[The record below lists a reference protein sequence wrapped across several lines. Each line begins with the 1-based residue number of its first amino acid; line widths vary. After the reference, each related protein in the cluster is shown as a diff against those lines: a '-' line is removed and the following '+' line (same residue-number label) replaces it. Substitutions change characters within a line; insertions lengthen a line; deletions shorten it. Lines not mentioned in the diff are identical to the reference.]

1 MSDNQKKDELFDLN
15 SYRSSSTASKK
26 KSKKRKVK
34 KTTKEKVLRIVLAS
48 FMLGVMLVCV
58 VLGGFLVYVFNFIDG
73 DFGVNLD
80 ELKLN
85 CTTTVY
91 VQGEGEDE
99 WVEYQRLHGNVNRIW
114 VAYEDIPEN
123 LKNAFVA
130 VEDKRFLK
138 HGGIDW
144 KRTFSAFANYF
155 LHFYSSNQ
163 GGSTITQQL
172 VKNLTGDKA
181 QTPQRKVR
189 EIMRAR
195 FLETNYSK
203 ETILECYLNVVSMAN
218 NISGVEVAANYYFNK
233 SINELTLSECASLA
247 GITKNPEKYRPDK
260 NPKDNTERRN
270 LVLKLM
276 YEQKLITSEEYQSA
290 IDEELNIV
298 ADSANIKQV
307 DINNY
312 FVDALIT
319 EVIDDL
325 KTLYNVSDEDAS
337 VMFYNGGYQIYST
350 MDPDIQET
358 INKVYYDSNKYGL
371 KSGGE
376 TMQGAIT
383 VMDYSGHIK
392 GMAGGIGEKTENR
405 GFNRATMAIRQPGST
420 MKPIA
425 AYAPAIENNLI
436 TYSTVVNDTR
446 YKYGSWSPNNWYGG
460 YWGYITAHYALE
472 RSVNTIPVYLVNEM
486 KPEKSFK
493 FLTDNLGINTLKSS
507 DINLSALG
515 MGGTD
520 NGITTTQSAAAFAVF
535 GNLGKY
541 YTPTTYH
548 YITDMHGTEILRY
561 SDIGIQ
567 AIGEDTACVMNHM
580 LQNVVYG
587 ANGTGASAK
596 GYVSNM
602 KIYAKTGTSNST
614 NDLWFVG
621 GSPYYITSCWAGYD
635 NNRTIK
641 NSSIAKSM
649 WGAVMKPIHSGLKA
663 KQFEES
669 RFVSERYYCAETG
682 LLATENCTAK
692 AKGYYKNSYLPTC
705 SLHEGKIL
713 KPISGTSET
722 PSGASGVVKGKVN
735 GTISVSTES
744 DEEETQEESTTQSTT
759 EETSSQETTDEAA

>member
-1 MSDNQKKDELFDLN
+1 MSDNHKKDELFDLN
-15 SYRSSSTASKK
+15 SYRSNSSDSKNKNKKKKRNVKRSKK
-26 KSKKRKVK
+26 
-34 KTTKEKVLRIVLAS
+34 ENVLRIVLAS
-48 FMLGVMLVCV
+48 FLLCV
-58 VLGGFLVYVFNFIDG
+58 TLACFVLGGFLVYVFNFIDG

-91 VQGEGEDE
+91 VQGDAEGE
-99 WVEYQRLHGNVNRIW
+99 WVEYQRLYGNVNRIW
-114 VAYEDIPEN
+114 VAYEDIPDT

-138 HGGIDW
+138 HGGVDW

-155 LHFYSSNQ
+155 LNFYSSKQ

-172 VKNLTGDKA
+172 VKNLTGDNDRS
-181 QTPQRKVR
+181 PERKVR

-203 ETILECYLNVVSMAN
+203 ETILECYLNVVSMSN
-218 NISGVEVAANYYFNK
+218 NISGVEVAANFYFNK
-233 SINELTLSECASLA
+233 SLDELTLAECASLA

-260 NPKDNTERRN
+260 NPNDNKERRN
-270 LVLKLM
+270 TVLKLM
-276 YEQKLITSEEYQSA
+276 YEQKMITSEEYQNA
-290 IDEELNIV
+290 LEEELNVV

-307 DINNY
+307 KINSY
-312 FVDALIT
+312 FVDALID
-319 EVIDDL
+319 EVIADL
-325 KTLYNVSDEDAS
+325 KELYKVSDEDAS

-350 MDPDIQET
+350 MDPDIQNT
-358 INKVYYDSNKYGL
+358 IDEVYSNSDKYGL

-376 TMQGAIT
+376 MMQGAIT

-392 GMAGGIGEKTENR
+392 GMAGGIGAKTENR

-425 AYAPAIENNLI
+425 AYAPAIEKNII
-436 TYSTVVNDTR
+436 TYSSVVNDTR

-486 KPEKSFK
+486 KPETSYK
-493 FLTDNLGINTLKSS
+493 FLTDNLGISTLKST

-541 YTPTTYH
+541 YSPTTYH
-548 YITDMHGTEILRY
+548 YITDMHGNEVLRY
-561 SDIGIQ
+561 SDVGIQ
-567 AIGEDTACVMNHM
+567 AIGEDTASVMNHM

-649 WGAVMKPIHSGLKA
+649 WGAVMKPIHQGLKA
-663 KQFEES
+663 KEFEES
-669 RFVSERYYCAETG
+669 RYVSQRYYCAETG
-682 LLATENCTAK
+682 LLATNACTSK
-692 AKGYYKNSYLPTC
+692 GVGYYKNSYLPTC
-705 SLHEGKIL
+705 SLHSGKIL
-713 KPISGTSET
+713 SPIKGTSET
-722 PSGASGVVKGKVN
+722 QSGASGVVKGKVN
-735 GTISVSTES
+735 GTIKVSSDTSEES
-744 DEEETQEESTTQSTT
+744 TPSEEETTENQT
-759 EETSSQETTDEAA
+759 EEQSDE